1 MDNNLNTIEHINPSK
16 HSGMVVV
23 AYILTALG
31 YFTLLSTG
39 IVGLIL
45 AYIKRSDVRG
55 TYLEGHCTLL
65 IKVFWWSTVWYVLGW
80 LLFITII
87 GIPVAWLIWVIS
99 YVWTAYKLIKG
110 FLRIHA
116 EQVV

>member
-1 MDNNLNTIEHINPSK
+1 MDNHSNTIENINPSK

-55 TYLEGHCTLL
+55 TYLESHCALL
-65 IKVFWWSTVWYVLGW
+65 IKVFWWSTIWYVLGW
-80 LLFITII
+80 LLFITIV
-87 GIPVAWLIWVIS
+87 GIPLAWLVWGVS

-116 EQVV
+116 EQTV